1 MDPSGN
7 IPEDSFLSIDQILE
21 RVTAKI
27 VKIIP
32 RNLIP
37 VLISYLLWS
46 LNLSKSIFTQSSKVT
61 SAIISSFQVE
71 TIYFLKNANNI
82 AIRENAI
89 YSQIELASEW
99 KWKYIP
105 SKKAFF
111 EKGFE
116 GNLEA
121 KSPWFSAELFCK
133 ELMVSDITE
142 WLETLRIHSEKKD
155 TMPPVDILVQ
165 AWAIDHQRDIGSL
178 DQYTLHVLN
187 DLIETEKIPVRQ
199 RHLE

>member
-1 MDPSGN
+1 MDTSGN
-7 IPEDSFLSIDQILE
+7 IPTENFLTIDEILE

-37 VLISYLLWS
+37 VLISYVLWS
-46 LNLSKSIFTQSSKVT
+46 LSLSKSIFTQSSKIT
-61 SAIISSFQVE
+61 SAIIGSFQVD

-105 SKKAFF
+105 SRKAFF

-116 GNLEA
+116 GNLPA

-142 WLETLRIHSEKKD
+142 WLEGLRIHSEKKD
-155 TMPPVDILVQ
+155 TLPPADILVQ
-165 AWAIDHQRDIGSL
+165 AWSIDHQRDIGSL
-178 DQYTLHVLN
+178 DQYELHVLN
-187 DLIETEKIPVRQ
+187 DLMESEKIPLRP
-199 RHLE
+199 LP